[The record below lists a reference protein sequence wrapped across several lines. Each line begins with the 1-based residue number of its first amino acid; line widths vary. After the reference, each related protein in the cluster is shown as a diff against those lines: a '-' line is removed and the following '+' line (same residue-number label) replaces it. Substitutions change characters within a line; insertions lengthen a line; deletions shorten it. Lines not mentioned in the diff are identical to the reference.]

1 MSLNEKIKTDLVSAM
16 KSHDTFKVS
25 VLRMLKSE
33 LQLESINLKK
43 ELTDDEIMAVIK
55 RNVKKRKDAIEEFK
69 KYEKTEGISEKEQ
82 SEQKEEIE
90 KNNTEITILESY
102 LPAQLSEEEI
112 ENAVVDAINELKP
125 ESIKDM
131 GRVMKHLTLKIGT
144 VADMGKV
151 SYLVKSKLTSN

>member
-1 MSLNEKIKTDLVSAM
+1 MNLNEKIKTDLVSAM
-16 KSHDTFKVS
+16 KGHDTFKVS

-55 RNVKKRKDAIEEFK
+55 RNVKKRKDTIEEFK
-69 KYEKTEGISEKEQ
+69 KYEKTE
-82 SEQKEEIE
+82 EIE
-90 KNNTEITILESY
+90 KNNTEINILESY
-102 LPAQLSEEEI
+102 LPEQLSDEEI
-112 ENAVVDAINELKP
+112 TRAVVDAINELKP

-131 GRVMKHLTLKIGT
+131 GRVMKYLTKKIGT

-151 SYLVKSKLTSN
+151 SAQVKSKLTSN

>member
-1 MSLNEKIKTDLVSAM
+1 MSLNEEIKTDLVSAM

-69 KYEKTEGISEKEQ
+69 KYEKTED
-82 SEQKEEIE
+82 IE
-90 KNNTEITILESY
+90 KTNTEITILESY

-131 GRVMKHLTLKIGT
+131 GRVMKYLTLKIGT

>member
-1 MSLNEKIKTDLVSAM
+1 MNLNEKIKTDLVSAM
-16 KSHDTFKVS
+16 KGHDTFKVS

-43 ELTDDEIMAVIK
+43 DLKDNEIITVIK

-69 KYEKTEGISEKEQ
+69 KYGKS
-82 SEQKEEIE
+82 EEIE

-102 LPAQLSEEEI
+102 LPEQLSDEEI
-112 ENAVVDAINELKP
+112 NHEVTLAINELKA

-131 GRVMKHLTLKIGT
+131 GRVMKYLTEKIGT

-151 SYLVKSKLTSN
+151 SAQVKSKLTSN

>member
-1 MSLNEKIKTDLVSAM
+1 MNLNEKIKTDLVSAM
-16 KSHDTFKVS
+16 KGHDTFKVS

-69 KYEKTEGISEKEQ
+69 KYEKTE
-82 SEQKEEIE
+82 EIE
-90 KNNTEITILESY
+90 KNNTEINILESY
-102 LPAQLSEEEI
+102 LPEQLSDEEI
-112 ENAVVDAINELKP
+112 TRAVVDAINELKP

-131 GRVMKHLTLKIGT
+131 GHVMKYLTEKIGT

-151 SYLVKSKLTSN
+151 SAQVKSKLTSN

>member
-1 MSLNEKIKTDLVSAM
+1 MNNCV
-16 KSHDTFKVS
+16 
-25 VLRMLKSE
+25 
-33 LQLESINLKK
+33 SINLKK

-69 KYEKTEGISEKEQ
+69 KYEKTE
-82 SEQKEEIE
+82 EIE

-102 LPAQLSEEEI
+102 LPEQLSEEEI
-112 ENAVVDAINELKP
+112 ENAVEDAINELKP

-131 GRVMKHLTLKIGT
+131 GRVMKYLTEKIGT

>member
-1 MSLNEKIKTDLVSAM
+1 MNLNEKIKTDLVSAM
-16 KSHDTFKVS
+16 KGHDTFKVS

-43 ELTDDEIMAVIK
+43 DLTDDEIITVIK

-69 KYEKTEGISEKEQ
+69 KYGKS
-82 SEQKEEIE
+82 EEIE

-102 LPAQLSEEEI
+102 LPAQLSDEEI
-112 ENAVVDAINELKP
+112 KKTIVDAINELKP

-131 GRVMKHLTLKIGT
+131 GRVMKYLTEKIGT

-151 SYLVKSKLTSN
+151 SAQVKSKLTSN

>member
-1 MSLNEKIKTDLVSAM
+1 MNLNEKIKTDLVSAM
-16 KSHDTFKVS
+16 KGHDTFKVS

-43 ELTDDEIMAVIK
+43 ELTDEEIMAVIK

-69 KYEKTEGISEKEQ
+69 KYGKT
-82 SEQKEEIE
+82 EEIE

-102 LPAQLSEEEI
+102 LPEQLSDEEI
-112 ENAVVDAINELKP
+112 KRAVEDAINELKP

-131 GRVMKHLTLKIGT
+131 GRVMKYLTEKIGT

>member
-1 MSLNEKIKTDLVSAM
+1 MNLNEKIKTDLVSAM
-16 KSHDTFKVS
+16 KSHETFKVS

-43 ELTDDEIMAVIK
+43 DLTDDEIITVIK

-69 KYEKTEGISEKEQ
+69 KYGKS
-82 SEQKEEIE
+82 EEIE

-102 LPAQLSEEEI
+102 LPAQLSTEEI
-112 ENAVVDAINELKP
+112 NREVTLAIIELKA

-131 GRVMKHLTLKIGT
+131 GRVMKYLTENIGT
-144 VADMGKV
+144 VADMGQV
-151 SYLVKSKLTSN
+151 SAQVKSKLTSN

>member
-1 MSLNEKIKTDLVSAM
+1 MNLNEKIKTDLVSAM
-16 KSHDTFKVS
+16 KSHETFKVS

-43 ELTDDEIMAVIK
+43 DLTDDEIITVIK

-69 KYEKTEGISEKEQ
+69 KYGKS
-82 SEQKEEIE
+82 EEIE

-102 LPAQLSEEEI
+102 LPAQLSDEEI
-112 ENAVVDAINELKP
+112 KKTIVDAINELKP

-131 GRVMKHLTLKIGT
+131 GRVMKYLTEKIGT

-151 SYLVKSKLTSN
+151 SAQVKSKLTSN

>member
-1 MSLNEKIKTDLVSAM
+1 MNLNEKIKTDLVSAM
-16 KSHDTFKVS
+16 KSHEAFKVS

-43 ELTDDEIMAVIK
+43 DLTDDEIIAVIK

-69 KYEKTEGISEKEQ
+69 KYGKS
-82 SEQKEEIE
+82 EEIE

-102 LPAQLSEEEI
+102 LPAQLSAEEI
-112 ENAVVDAINELKP
+112 NREVTLAINELKA

-131 GRVMKHLTLKIGT
+131 GRVMKYLTEKIGT
-144 VADMGKV
+144 VADMGQV
-151 SYLVKSKLTSN
+151 SAQVKSKLTSN

>member
-1 MSLNEKIKTDLVSAM
+1 MNLNEKIKTDLVSAM
-16 KSHDTFKVS
+16 KSHETFKVS

-43 ELTDDEIMAVIK
+43 DLTDDEIITVIK

-69 KYEKTEGISEKEQ
+69 KYGKS
-82 SEQKEEIE
+82 EEIE

-102 LPAQLSEEEI
+102 LPAQLSDEEI
-112 ENAVVDAINELKP
+112 KRAIVDAINELKP

-131 GRVMKHLTLKIGT
+131 GRVMKYLTEKIGT

-151 SYLVKSKLTSN
+151 SAQVKSKLTSN

>member
-1 MSLNEKIKTDLVSAM
+1 MSLNEEIKTDLVSAM

-69 KYEKTEGISEKEQ
+69 KYEKI
-82 SEQKEEIE
+82 EEIE

-125 ESIKDM
+125 ESIRDM
-131 GRVMKHLTLKIGT
+131 GRVMKYLTLKIGT

>member
-1 MSLNEKIKTDLVSAM
+1 MSLNEEIKTDLVSAM

-69 KYEKTEGISEKEQ
+69 KYEKTE
-82 SEQKEEIE
+82 EIE

-131 GRVMKHLTLKIGT
+131 GRVMKYLTLKIGT

>member
-1 MSLNEKIKTDLVSAM
+1 MNLNEKIKTDLVSAM
-16 KSHDTFKVS
+16 KSHEIFKVS

-43 ELTDDEIMAVIK
+43 DLTDDEIITVIK

-69 KYEKTEGISEKEQ
+69 KYGKS
-82 SEQKEEIE
+82 EEIE

-102 LPAQLSEEEI
+102 LPAQLSDEEI
-112 ENAVVDAINELKP
+112 KRAVVDAINELKP

-131 GRVMKHLTLKIGT
+131 GRVMKYLTEKIGT

-151 SYLVKSKLTSN
+151 SAQVKSKLTSN

>member
-1 MSLNEKIKTDLVSAM
+1 MNLNEKIKTDLVSAM

-33 LQLESINLKK
+33 LQLESINLQK

-69 KYEKTEGISEKEQ
+69 KYEKTE
-82 SEQKEEIE
+82 EIE

-112 ENAVVDAINELKP
+112 ENAVEDAINELKP

-131 GRVMKHLTLKIGT
+131 GRVMKYLTLKIGT

>member
-1 MSLNEKIKTDLVSAM
+1 MNLNEKIKTDLVSAM
-16 KSHDTFKVS
+16 KSHETFKVS

-43 ELTDDEIMAVIK
+43 DLTDDEIITVIK

-69 KYEKTEGISEKEQ
+69 KYGKS
-82 SEQKEEIE
+82 EEIE

-102 LPAQLSEEEI
+102 LPAQLSDEEI
-112 ENAVVDAINELKP
+112 KRAIVDAISELKP

-131 GRVMKHLTLKIGT
+131 GRVMKYLTEKIGT

-151 SYLVKSKLTSN
+151 SAQVKSKLTSN

>member
-1 MSLNEKIKTDLVSAM
+1 MNLNEKIKTDLVSAM
-16 KSHDTFKVS
+16 KGHDTFKVS

-43 ELTDDEIMAVIK
+43 DLTDDEIITVIK
-55 RNVKKRKDAIEEFK
+55 RNVKKRNDAIEEFK
-69 KYEKTEGISEKEQ
+69 KYGKS
-82 SEQKEEIE
+82 EEIE

-102 LPAQLSEEEI
+102 LPEQLSDEEI
-112 ENAVVDAINELKP
+112 NREVTLAINELKA

-131 GRVMKHLTLKIGT
+131 GRVMKYLTERIGT

-151 SYLVKSKLTSN
+151 SAQVKSKLTSN